1 MQAQLVR
8 PNGSR
13 SELILRQPKD
23 TNRAGMFMG
32 QFPAILEGEYSIE
45 LIIPES
51 EDELLTQE
59 VKVRMP
65 ALELEKPQR
74 DDAVL
79 AELAATS
86 GGTYFVGLENVAST
100 DESVSLAGKLP
111 SKDQETFLPGT
122 PDKDFE
128 LTLMS
133 WLLTLIC
140 GCLCL
145 EWLIRR
151 LSKLA

>member
-1 MQAQLVR
+1 
-8 PNGSR
+8 
-13 SELILRQPKD
+13 
-23 TNRAGMFMG
+23 
-32 QFPAILEGEYSIE
+32 
-45 LIIPES
+45 
-51 EDELLTQE
+51 
-59 VKVRMP
+59 MP

-79 AELAATS
+79 AEIAETS
-86 GGTYFVGLENVAST
+86 GGAYFVGLENVAST
-100 DESVSLAGKLP
+100 DAAVNLAGKLP

-122 PDKDFE
+122 PDKEFE

-133 WLLTLIC
+133 WLLALIC
-140 GCLCL
+140 GCLCF